1 MSQEEKELTLN
12 PHAGEFEAF
21 LYSPTKQFLG
31 IIRNDVVLLDFLCK
45 VAKGGKLGYYLVYNG
60 KKYQISKTGRI
71 NDFPVHYLDDYL
83 DTLLEF

>member
-1 MSQEEKELTLN
+1 MTREEKELTLN
-12 PHAGEFEAF
+12 LHAGGFEAF

-31 IIRNDVVLLDFLCK
+31 VIRNEIVLLDFQCK
-45 VAKGGKLGYYLVYNG
+45 VAKSGKRGYYLVYNG

-71 NDFPVHYLDDYL
+71 NNLPIPYLDDYL

>member
-1 MSQEEKELTLN
+1 MTQKEKELTLN
-12 PHAGEFEAF
+12 LHAGEFEAF

-31 IIRNDVVLLDFLCK
+31 IIRNDIVLLDFECK
-45 VAKGGKLGYYLVYNG
+45 IAKSGKSGYYLIYNG

-71 NDFPVHYLDDYL
+71 NNFPISYLDDYL